1 MNKRDCQ
8 KRLAIPLFCCNGA
21 RTLWGSPW
29 RQAKTMRWPR
39 RDVFITLQS
48 EPICAPS
55 SMPFVSR
62 LNAPRESAQHYLW
75 VGSNRGLSYG
85 GKTTET
91 SEQSNGLRVDQTAC
105 SRKSDTACI
114 VFSLAR
120 CSLRNRYKMVLN
132 ILYINII
139 TCITPDTN
147 RYSKVYRLYRWRY
160 SIRCWIICW

>member
-1 MNKRDCQ
+1 MLCRAQPNSSERKGLPSGVGMQWWNHKKSLSQLNIPNESAQHSKRV
-8 KRLAIPLFCCNGA
+8 GS
-21 RTLWGSPW
+21 TLC
-29 RQAKTMRWPR
+29 
-39 RDVFITLQS
+39 L
-48 EPICAPS
+48 
-55 SMPFVSR
+55 SR

-114 VFSLAR
+114 VFSRAR